1 MPSGVFDS
9 TLLKHMWSTAELRA
23 VFNDETRVQKWY
35 DYEAA
40 LALAQAELGVIPHA
54 AAVEIAAK
62 AKVENV
68 DLEAIAAEIR
78 RTKHPLVPALRAL
91 PAICQGA
98 HGEYLHF
105 GPTTQDVLDT
115 GMMLQIKQAH
125 AVFVRDLQ
133 VIGGVLYRLA
143 ERYKDTPMAG
153 RTHAVQALPITF
165 GHKCAIWLA
174 ETGRNYQRLTQLQD
188 RMFVGSMV
196 GAVGTQASF
205 GDHAFELDR
214 KVMAR
219 LGLGVADISWQP
231 ARDRLTEYVG
241 VLGLIGGGLAKIA
254 NEIILLAHTEID
266 ELAEPFN
273 EGKVGS
279 STMPHKRNP
288 STCEGIVAVGRT
300 LGHTVALMHDALMQE
315 HERDASAWRFEW
327 KALPEACLMTG
338 AILAQIK
345 DVLAGL
351 EVHPDKM
358 RRNLD
363 ALGGFLLSERVMF
376 ALADKLGKQSAHE
389 AVYDAAMRGFAQG
402 KTFEQA
408 LMANPQVKAALG
420 TAELNSLLDPTTYVG
435 LAPAIVE
442 RVLAETRASGWI
454 GSERFRAEADLTWP
468 DGSAPQDPD
477 LEF

>member
-1 MPSGVFDS
+1 MAHDGVSGS
-9 TLLKHMWSTAELRA
+9 APLTWETAR
-23 VFNDETRVQKWY
+23 
-35 DYEAA
+35 
-40 LALAQAELGVIPHA
+40 
-54 AAVEIAAK
+54 
-62 AKVENV
+62 
-68 DLEAIAAEIR
+68 
-78 RTKHPLVPALRAL
+78 PLVPELALIAATIAYGATFKLVQDAL
-91 PAICQGA
+91 DDVTPVGFILLRFGLGAI
-98 HGEYLHF
+98 
-105 GPTTQDVLDT
+105 VL
-115 GMMLQIKQAH
+115 LPF
-125 AVFVRDLQ
+125 AVCAV
-133 VIGGVLYRLA
+133 G
-143 ERYKDTPMAG
+143 T
-153 RTHAVQALPITF
+153 AVQ
-165 GHKCAIWLA
+165 AIWLA
-174 ETGRNYQRLTQLQD
+174 ETGRNHERMKQLEE
-188 RMFVGSMV
+188 RVFVGSLV

-205 GDHAFELDR
+205 GASAFELDG

-231 ARDRLTEYVG
+231 ARDRLVEYVG

-300 LGHTVALMHDALMQE
+300 LRSTVALMHDALMQE

-338 AILAQIK
+338 AILAQMK

-363 ALGGFLLSERVMF
+363 ALGGFLMSERVMF
-376 ALADKLGKQSAHE
+376 ALADKVGKQTAHE
-389 AVYDAAMRGFAQG
+389 VVYDASMRGFAQG

-408 LMANPQVKAALG
+408 LMEHPRVEGALA
-420 TAELNSLLDPTTYVG
+420 TEELKSLLDPTTYVG
-435 LAPAIVE
+435 LAPAIVD

-454 GSERFRAEADLTWP
+454 KSL
-468 DGSAPQDPD
+468 
-477 LEF
+477 

>member
-1 MPSGVFDS
+1 MPETGQNSKPNQHVGAPMPSGVFDS
-9 TLLKHMWSTAELRA
+9 ILLKHMWGTDELRA
-23 VFNDETRVQKWY
+23 VFCDENRVQKWY

-40 LALAQAELGVIPHA
+40 LALAQAELGIVPTA
-54 AAVEIAAK
+54 AAAEIARK
-62 AKVENV
+62 AKVGNV

-78 RTKHPLVPALRAL
+78 RTKHPLVGALRAL
-91 PAICQGA
+91 QAICDGD

-115 GMMLQIKQAH
+115 GTMLQIKEAH
-125 AVFVRDLQ
+125 AVFMRDLQ
-133 VIGGVLYRLA
+133 DIGRELYRLA
-143 ERYKDTPMAG
+143 ERYKNTPMAG

-174 ETGRNYQRLTQLQD
+174 ETGRNHERMKQLEK
-188 RMFVGSMV
+188 RVFVGSLV

-205 GDHAFELDR
+205 GASAFELDG

-231 ARDRLTEYVG
+231 ARDRLVEYVG

-254 NEIILLAHTEID
+254 NEIIVLAHTEID

-300 LGHTVALMHDALMQE
+300 LRSTVALMHDALMQE
-315 HERDASAWRFEW
+315 HERDASTWRFEW

-338 AILAQIK
+338 AILAQMK
-345 DVLAGL
+345 NVLAGL
-351 EVHPDKM
+351 EVHPAKM
-358 RRNLD
+358 RHNLD
-363 ALGGFLLSERVMF
+363 ALGGFLMSERVMF
-376 ALADKLGKQSAHE
+376 ALADKIGKQTAHE
-389 AVYDAAMRGFAQG
+389 VVYDASMRGFAQG

-408 LMANPQVKAALG
+408 LMEHPRVEGALA
-420 TAELNSLLDPTTYVG
+420 TEELKSLLDPTTYVG
-435 LAPAIVE
+435 LAPAIVD

-454 GSERFRAEADLTWP
+454 KSL
-468 DGSAPQDPD
+468 
-477 LEF
+477 

>member
-9 TLLKHMWSTAELRA
+9 TLLKHMWGTDELRA
-23 VFNDETRVQKWY
+23 VFNDENRVQTWY

-40 LALAQAELGVIPHA
+40 LALSQADLGIIPQA
-54 AAVEIAAK
+54 AATEIAGK
-62 AKVENV
+62 AKVGLV

-78 RTKHPLVPALRAL
+78 RAKHPLVPALRAL
-91 PAICQGA
+91 QAICDGD

-115 GMMLQIKQAH
+115 GVMLQIKQAH

-133 VIGGVLYRLA
+133 TIGRELYRLA
-143 ERYKDTPMAG
+143 GRYKDTPMAG

-165 GHKCAIWLA
+165 GHKCAVWLA
-174 ETGRNYQRLTQLQD
+174 ETGRNYERLTQLED
-188 RMFVGSMV
+188 RMFVGSLV
-196 GAVGTQASF
+196 GAVGTQASL
-205 GDHAFELDR
+205 GELAFELDR
-214 KVMAR
+214 RLMAR

-231 ARDRLTEYVG
+231 ARDRLVEYVG
-241 VLGLIGGGLAKIA
+241 VLGLIGGCLAKIA
-254 NEIILLAHTEID
+254 NEIIMLAHTEID
-266 ELAEPFN
+266 ELGEPFN

-300 LGHTVALMHDALMQE
+300 LRYTVALMHETLVQE

-351 EVHPDKM
+351 EVNADKM

-376 ALADKLGKQSAHE
+376 ALADKLGKQTAHE
-389 AVYDAAMRGFAQG
+389 VVYEASMRGFAQG
-402 KTFEQA
+402 ITFEQT
-408 LMANPQVKAALG
+408 LMDNARVKQALG
-420 TAELNSLLDPTTYVG
+420 TEELKSLLDPTTYVG

-442 RVLAETRASGWI
+442 RTLAATRASGWI
-454 GSERFRAEADLTWP
+454 GSMA
-468 DGSAPQDPD
+468 
-477 LEF
+477 